1 MEDLRADAGGGSTA
15 MSGAAV
21 NRPASRARSEALVD
35 ENDDDDDDDDCEQGG
50 GKAAKKA
57 KDRAKKQDKMTEED
71 EVEIAGKNLIR
82 RVHRLIDAIATV
94 PSQRKI
100 VFRAMSAA
108 VRECE
113 DVIAQAKEQQMSV
126 RERARVNVADEI
138 EAEYAA
144 KNGVPRLPPRPTS
157 SAVARMNK
165 AQPKRKKSTFEKVL
179 SGARVSRPRQGRMSG
194 SSSSTASAAL
204 KGQRGRKRK

>member
-1 MEDLRADAGGGSTA
+1 

-21 NRPASRARSEALVD
+21 NRPASRARSEALLVD
-35 ENDDDDDDDDCEQGG
+35 ENDDDSDDDDCEQGG

-57 KDRAKKQDKMTEED
+57 KGKAKKQDKMTEED

-138 EAEYAA
+138 EAA

-165 AQPKRKKSTFEKVL
+165 AQPKRKKSTSEKVL

>member
-1 MEDLRADAGGGSTA
+1 

-21 NRPASRARSEALVD
+21 NRPASRARSEALLVD
-35 ENDDDDDDDDCEQGG
+35 ENDDDSDDDDCEQGG

-57 KDRAKKQDKMTEED
+57 KGKAKKQDKMTEED
-71 EVEIAGKNLIR
+71 EVEIARKNLIR
-82 RVHRLIDAIATV
+82 RVHRLIDATATV

-126 RERARVNVADEI
+126 RERARVNVANEI